1 MTAAPQPKP
10 PQAMQTLDTHDLTEP
25 AIATRRPPP
34 EIVMVLH
41 HEVYCDGS
49 GYGELAP
56 AQAGGGMHKTC
67 ANIPA
72 ALGHP
77 RVYLTIP
84 GEQKFI
90 DCTYCDRRF
99 LVG

>member
-1 MTAAPQPKP
+1 MSETAQSAAPF
-10 PQAMQTLDTHDLTEP
+10 AAL
-25 AIATRRPPP
+25 PPP
-34 EIVMVLH
+34 EVVQVLQR
-41 HEVYCDGS
+41 EVYCDGS
-49 GYGELAP
+49 GYGD
-56 AQAGGGMHKTC
+56 GGEHRSC

-84 GEQKFI
+84 AGRKFV

-99 LVG
+99 VTN